1 MTRSFGDECASRVGV
16 NAEPGKYLS
25 ISCKIYY
32 VKNKTPNFESQVNN
46 II

>member
-25 ISCKIYY
+25 ISCKFF
-32 VKNKTPNFESQVNN
+32 T
-46 II
+46 

>member
-32 VKNKTPNFESQVNN
+32 VKNKILIFLFFRNFGA
-46 II
+46 